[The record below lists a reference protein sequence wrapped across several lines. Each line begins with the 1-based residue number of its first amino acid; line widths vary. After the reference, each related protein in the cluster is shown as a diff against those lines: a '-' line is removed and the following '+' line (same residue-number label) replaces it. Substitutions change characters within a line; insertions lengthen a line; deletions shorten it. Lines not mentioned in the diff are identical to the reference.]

1 MKTVVEYDVGHDVVN
16 LLVQGNR
23 GFEDTSR
30 TGKNTWANPKSK
42 KMEKIL
48 SSTQS
53 GEILS

>member
-42 KMEKIL
+42 KD
-48 SSTQS
+48 
-53 GEILS
+53 GEDIEFDAIR